1 VMTSPNHL
9 QSIWRQKWIVMIVSV
24 AVAVSVWA
32 VRKSATPTYRATSLL
47 TVTPAAELSGGT
59 ITPEATSFLARSYAS
74 RVVTAPVLGDATHDL
89 TPALTV
95 SAARRRI
102 TVRTSPQSGD
112 IQINATASSAPDAV
126 ALNRAVVASLA
137 GHVAA
142 DQATERQQSMA
153 PLDAQVASA
162 QAALVSAPAGSPS
175 ADVARSTYT
184 ALLDARAAR
193 QARPDDRLD
202 VIDEA
207 SLPLSPVA
215 PKPARDA
222 LFGLIVALVVTSE
235 LAVLLPSLG
244 GGRQHRGQ
252 DEDAGTRVAVP
263 AHLDADADVTSP
275 AADGVDDGV
284 TRRSESHAKSG
295 VSAVNG

>member
-1 VMTSPNHL
+1 MTSPNHL

-59 ITPEATSFLARSYAS
+59 ITPEATAFLARSYAS
-74 RVVTAPVLGDATHDL
+74 RVVTAPVLGDATRNL
-89 TPALTV
+89 GPSLTV
-95 SAARRRI
+95 SEARRRI

-112 IQINATASSAPDAV
+112 IQVNSTASSARDAV
-126 ALNRAVVASLA
+126 ALNRAVVDSLA
-137 GHVAA
+137 SHVAA
-142 DQATERQQSMA
+142 DQAAERQQSVA

-162 QAALVSAPAGSPS
+162 QATLASAPAGSP
-175 ADVARSTYT
+175 AAAAALSTYT

-202 VIDEA
+202 VIDQA

-222 LFGLIVALVVTSE
+222 VFGLIVALVVTSE
-235 LAVLLPSLG
+235 LAVFLPSLTEA
-244 GGRQHRGQ
+244 RRHRAQG
-252 DEDAGTRVAVP
+252 EDDGARLAVP
-263 AHLDADADVTSP
+263 ARPEADADVMST
-275 AADGVDDGV
+275 AAIGVDDDV
-284 TRRSESHAKSG
+284 TQRSESHAKSG